1 MEAIKLFS
9 YRSTYNPIRTPGD
22 TITTPSFPSLAEFL
36 VSAETLV
43 QSLTM
48 AGYQQLITTYDIS
61 NDLIPPEWPPAIQCT
76 DNGGVVYGRSLASLL
91 PSILLYE
98 AQSFIL
104 GEDSVTTQIRC
115 AGWSIV
121 GKGVYSGKSSP
132 KLIQVSPLILV
143 GPFGGPTANPILFI
157 SNTRDPVLPLQY
169 GQKGAALYQGA
180 QLLTVDGTGVCLPLF
195 HLCYAS
201 RAFKTLRDRFYDRSF
216 S

>member
-36 VSAETLV
+36 VSAETLL

-61 NDLIPPEWPPAIQCT
+61 NDLIPPELPPAIQCT
-76 DNGGVVYGRSLASLL
+76 DNGGVVYGRSLASIL

-121 GKGVYSGKSSP
+121 GKGVYSGKPSP
-132 KLIQVSPLILV
+132 KIQVSRLILI
-143 GPFGGPTANPILFI
+143 GPFGSPTANPILFI

-169 GQKGAALYQGA
+169 GQRAAALYQGA
-180 QLLTVDGTGVCLPLF
+180 QLLTVDGTGVRLPL
-195 HLCYAS
+195 
-201 RAFKTLRDRFYDRSF
+201 LRKQRV
-216 S
+216 